1 MHHVLFF
8 LLMIAGTAAF
18 SQDGATSNQK
28 VTTALI
34 NLKAGNGVNDG
45 ESEIISDRL
54 RSELFKTGKV
64 TIMERDQMQE
74 ILKEQGFQQSGA
86 CTDEACLVEMG
97 QMLGVKHLVVGS
109 LGKLGSMFMVNVRA
123 IDVQTSKVINVVSV
137 DVKGEIEDLVNKLP
151 YIANQLVNEAKPDA
165 AAEAPTPAIEASPEP
180 QEEDVKQEAPETTAV
195 ADIDTVEKIEE
206 KKPEPVKEIGKNKD
220 KNENRFGVS
229 FVMEIG
235 APAQHYINDSL
246 VNGVA
251 VKDSSSG
258 LNYYYQEKVYNHDKT
273 PLVNLQIRFQIKMG
287 SAVNFSIGPGYMF
300 ESEAFTVKDSF
311 SNAGD
316 VNRFDITYG
325 VPMIHLGLA
334 FVKRI
339 YPVKINI
346 GGFTNFAM
354 PITNY
359 SYTISSVSGDGGLI
373 DESNEETDID
383 FKFNPGLRAG
393 VEFLI
398 GAHFGIGAEGVWS
411 FWPSYETNF
420 NFDELGLDFN
430 SSEPEY
436 TQEIKFPSFK
446 FGLNFNFYF

>member
-1 MHHVLFF
+1 MRHTLFLF
-8 LLMIAGTAAF
+8 LIFAGTTAF
-18 SQDGATSNQK
+18 TQTETVSDQK

-34 NLKAGNGVNDG
+34 NLKAGNGVNEG

-151 YIANQLVNEAKPDA
+151 YIASQLVSEAKTDVA
-165 AAEAPTPAIEASPEP
+165 VKEQTPPPEVSPEP
-180 QEEDVKQEAPETTAV
+180 QEELKPEVPETTTV
-195 ADIDTVEKIEE
+195 ATVDTIKESEE
-206 KKPEPVKEIGKNKD
+206 KKPEAVKEIGKNKD

-235 APAQHYINDSL
+235 GPARHYLDDSL
-246 VNGVA
+246 VNGVLE
-251 VKDSSSG
+251 VDTNGQKK
-258 LNYYYQEKVYNHDKT
+258 YYYGEKIYNIEKT
-273 PLVNLQIRFQIKMG
+273 PLVNLQVRFQIKAG
-287 SAVNFSIGPGYMF
+287 PFLNIAIGPGYMF
-300 ESEAFTVKDSF
+300 ETETFTVKDSF
-311 SNAGD
+311 KNYSD
-316 VNRFDITYG
+316 EVNRFDINYA
-325 VPMIHLGLA
+325 VPMIHLGLSFA
-334 FVKRI
+334 KRI
-339 YPVKINI
+339 YPIKINA
-346 GGFTNFAM
+346 GGFINFAM
-354 PITNY
+354 PITTY
-359 SYTISSVSGDGGLI
+359 SYTISGTSETGYT
-373 DESNEETDID
+373 DETNEDTDVD
-383 FKFNPGLRAG
+383 FKINPGFRAG

-411 FWPSYETNF
+411 FWSPYETKF
-420 NFDELGLDFN
+420 NYDETGLNYHYTD
-430 SSEPEY
+430 PIY
-436 TQEIKFPSFK
+436 TQEIKFPPLK
-446 FGLNFNFYF
+446 LGLNFNVYF